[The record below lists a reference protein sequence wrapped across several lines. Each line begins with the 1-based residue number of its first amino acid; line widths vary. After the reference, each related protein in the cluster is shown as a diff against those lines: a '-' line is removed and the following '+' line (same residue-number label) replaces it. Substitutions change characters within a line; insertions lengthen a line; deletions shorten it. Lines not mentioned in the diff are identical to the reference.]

1 MLNRTSVMLM
11 LAFSCGILVGA
22 LGEHAISA
30 QKSTVS
36 RVELINADLAEF
48 PGKEARLYTVEL
60 APGAITPRHRH
71 PGHYFSY
78 VLEGTGVLEE
88 DGKPERSL
96 NPGTA
101 YYAHAAEGQ
110 PATWHSVWNT
120 SKTQPL
126 RTLAVLITDKD
137 KPGTVFDKP

>member
-1 MLNRTSVMLM
+1 MMDKTSVLVA
-11 LAFSCGILVGA
+11 LTFSCGIVVGA
-22 LGEHAISA
+22 LGNEPVSA

-36 RVELINADLAEF
+36 RVELINADLAEC
-48 PGKEARLYTVEL
+48 PGKEVRLYTVEL

-78 VLEGTGVLEE
+78 VIEGTGILEE

-101 YYAHAAEGQ
+101 YTTHAAADQ
-110 PATWHSVWNT
+110 PVPWHTVWNT
-120 SKTQPL
+120 SKTEPL
-126 RTLAVLITDKD
+126 RALSVLITDKGG
-137 KPGTVFDKP
+137 PGTVFDKP

>member
-1 MLNRTSVMLM
+1 MST
-11 LAFSCGILVGA
+11 
-22 LGEHAISA
+22 

-36 RVELINADLAEF
+36 RVELINAELAEF
-48 PGKEARLYTVEL
+48 PGKKARLYTVEL

-96 NPGTA
+96 
-101 YYAHAAEGQ
+101 
-110 PATWHSVWNT
+110 
-120 SKTQPL
+120 K
-126 RTLAVLITDKD
+126 
-137 KPGTVFDKP
+137 